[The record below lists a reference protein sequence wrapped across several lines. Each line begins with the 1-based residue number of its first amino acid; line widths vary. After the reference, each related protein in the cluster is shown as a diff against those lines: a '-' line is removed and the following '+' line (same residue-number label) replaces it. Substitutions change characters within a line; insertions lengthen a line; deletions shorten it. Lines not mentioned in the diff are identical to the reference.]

1 MFVSVESGL
10 EHVARPR
17 AFRSADP
24 YRWVRLGCEMAL
36 RVAILAAALCPALSA
51 LGGSVVAALLAAT
64 GRLARRAE
72 KPRRAGHHS
81 APDPTCVPL
90 AHASLV
96 QIER

>member
-1 MFVSVESGL
+1 VFVSVEISVESGL

-72 KPRRAGHHS
+72 KP
-81 APDPTCVPL
+81 
-90 AHASLV
+90 
-96 QIER
+96 